1 MSERTWTDEQK
12 HAIYARGGSVLVS
25 AAAGSGKT
33 AVLVERVI
41 QMVCDTA
48 KPHPI
53 DRFLIVTFTEAAAA
67 EMRERIGKALS
78 QKFEQDPTNA
88 YLRRQQMLLPAAE
101 ICTID
106 SFCSTVVKRY
116 FHELGIAP
124 DFRMLD
130 DSERAALED
139 EVVTNCINTLCE
151 KKSAAFY
158 DLSNLFS
165 LGSSDATLKD
175 AILTLFRN
183 AQVYPSPERW
193 LREIPADYSP
203 ALSIQESIWYP
214 LILQNIR
221 ERIEEGKRAA
231 QQALDLMCDD
241 APLAEAYTPAI
252 ESDLQTICELEVLA
266 SSDNWDDL
274 FATATA
280 YKGVR
285 FKPAPKAY
293 KDSAIQANVK
303 ALRERAKKSI
313 ESIPGLMPC
322 SEAEYKEDMAFL
334 QPVVQLLIDT
344 VCAFSEALFAEKLAQ
359 NACEFTDISQMTLK
373 RVVTQN
379 PDGS

>member
-151 KKSAAFY
+151 KRVLRFMIFPISFRSAA
-158 DLSNLFS
+158 
-165 LGSSDATLKD
+165 
-175 AILTLFRN
+175 
-183 AQVYPSPERW
+183 P
-193 LREIPADYSP
+193 
-203 ALSIQESIWYP
+203 
-214 LILQNIR
+214 
-221 ERIEEGKRAA
+221 
-231 QQALDLMCDD
+231 
-241 APLAEAYTPAI
+241 
-252 ESDLQTICELEVLA
+252 
-266 SSDNWDDL
+266 
-274 FATATA
+274 
-280 YKGVR
+280 
-285 FKPAPKAY
+285 
-293 KDSAIQANVK
+293 
-303 ALRERAKKSI
+303 
-313 ESIPGLMPC
+313 
-322 SEAEYKEDMAFL
+322 
-334 QPVVQLLIDT
+334 
-344 VCAFSEALFAEKLAQ
+344 
-359 NACEFTDISQMTLK
+359 
-373 RVVTQN
+373 TQR
-379 PDGS
+379 